1 MASFSEVLTKAKQI
15 NSYVVGNIQPAITRK
30 EPNEEKL
37 DKIGITWG
45 ESTDLQYY
53 ADAIDAIDKD
63 TAEIPTGSKFAYST
77 WNQIPNIIEEFVQK
91 TSTECV
97 NIFSNCYNIEYVGS
111 SGNYFIVN
119 KNSIESMFQNCSA
132 LKEVH
137 IGGSS
142 DWFYG
147 MKAFQGCSS
156 LHTVDFQYQPKTP
169 EDISSMF
176 EGCLAL
182 TSIVPMKL
190 TNSIGVKCNSLYKN
204 TGIINAVGE
213 AFAGTDT
220 TIISADE
227 MFQDCPIPSI
237 GDVYIP
243 MCKSCRAMFYVSS
256 IASGKSK
263 LQTVGNLTTQNC
275 TNMNNMFANQTEL
288 TSIQSIDMLSCST
301 AEGMF
306 TNCNKLNRL
315 VIKNLGGTAVYLDL
329 SDLTSWEVG
338 LDETVAGAVNK
349 AETGFTLKLSP
360 TVKNRLSQGQIS
372 SLEAK
377 GFNIVT

>member
-1 MASFSEVLTKAKQI
+1 MSSFSEVLTKAKQI
-15 NSYVVGNIQPAITRK
+15 NSYIIGNVQAAITRK
-30 EPNEEKL
+30 EPNPEKL
-37 DKIGITWG
+37 NKIGITWG
-45 ESTDLQYY
+45 EGTDLQYY
-53 ADAIDAIDKD
+53 SEAIDAIDKD
-63 TAEIPTGSKFAYST
+63 TADIPTGSKFAYST
-77 WNQIPNIIEEFVQK
+77 WSAIPNIVEEFIQK
-91 TSTECV
+91 STTECV
-97 NIFSNCYNIEYVGS
+97 NMFSNCYNIEYVGS

-156 LHTVDFQYQPKTP
+156 LHTVDFQFYPKNP
-169 EDISSMF
+169 EDVSSMF
-176 EGCLAL
+176 EGCLSL
-182 TSIVPMKL
+182 TSVVPMKL
-190 TNSIGVKCNSLYKN
+190 NNNLGVKCNSLYKN
-204 TGIINAVGE
+204 TGIINAVGD
-213 AFAGTDT
+213 AFADNDI
-220 TIISADE
+220 TITSADE
-227 MFQDCPIPSI
+227 MFQDSPIPSI
-237 GDVYIP
+237 GNVNIP
-243 MCKSCRAMFYVSS
+243 MCKSCRAMFYISS
-256 IASGKSK
+256 IASGKAK
-263 LQTVGNLTTQNC
+263 LQTVGDLFTQNC

-288 TSIQSIDMLSCST
+288 TSIKSIDMLSCSS

-306 TNCNKLNRL
+306 TNCNKLNEL
-315 VIKNLGGTAVYLDL
+315 VIKNLGGLAVYLDL
-329 SDLTSWEVG
+329 SDLTSWETG

-349 AETGFTLKLSP
+349 SETGFTLKLSP